1 MEQYCVAQANM
12 IAISLFCTA
21 HIVMKDSL
29 QFELFDGDGLHTFQ
43 VAIFQRSVKYLFSWR
58 VRSLPKS
65 YHFGDNRTL
74 KNIWKWMGWSLGQT
88 NNPIFFG
95 FWSNR
100 IFVQCTN
107 FLVPCKATP
116 VRTSIEKFLLAI
128 WRNRRSNFI
137 SLGQHTKK
145 GAIFTW
151 NISIQKSHLTLIL
164 VKIMRFWSLAQVGGI
179 IYPVAIKYDSKFGD
193 AFWNRC
199 QLSSRQWHLMIILM
213 FCLK

>member
-1 MEQYCVAQANM
+1 MEMVS
-12 IAISLFCTA
+12 ILS
-21 HIVMKDSL
+21 KS
-29 QFELFDGDGLHTFQ
+29 QFF
-43 VAIFQRSVKYLFSWR
+43 KYLSKTCFPEELEVCRNHMILEIIRPSKKF
-58 VRSLPKS
+58 RS
-65 YHFGDNRTL
+65 
-74 KNIWKWMGWSLGQT
+74 GWVEALAKL
-88 NNPIFFG
+88 IILFFG

-116 VRTSIEKFLLAI
+116 VRTSIEKFPLAI

-137 SLGQHTKK
+137 SLGQHTKE

-151 NISIQKSHLTLIL
+151 NIPIQKSHLTLIL
-164 VKIMRFWSLAQVGGI
+164 VKIMHSWSLAQVGGI

-199 QLSSRQWHLMIILM
+199 QLSSRQWHWW
-213 FCLK
+213 